1 MKNQR
6 VPDNTNLSIWLQSS
20 YQGLPVNTKHQ
31 LVEQYLQKLKTI
43 IELSTC
49 DYPRVFAVIV
59 QLHCSYPTQELVTSN
74 RVMGRFKDALT
85 ARIEAYRK
93 RLSKQGDV
101 ADACQVRMA
110 WGREQGGSH
119 VPHFHVLL
127 LFNRELFHSL
137 GDINSGKG
145 SLYDMIQGAWCSA
158 LKIPPVYGAGLVQV
172 PDAAGYYL
180 SRSDNYAQLPA
191 LFQRASYICKVDTK
205 CFRQGLHS
213 FGGSRR

>member
-1 MKNQR
+1 MTNKR
-6 VPDNTNLSIWLQSS
+6 VSDNTNLSIWSQPL

-43 IELSTC
+43 IERSTH

-59 QLHCSYPTQELVTSN
+59 QLHCPYPTQELAASN
-74 RVMGRFKDALT
+74 RVMGRFKDALI

-93 RLSKQGDV
+93 RLSKQGGV
-101 ADACQVRMA
+101 ADTCQVRLA
-110 WGREQGGSH
+110 WGREQSGSH

-127 LFNRELFHSL
+127 LFNRELFHAL
-137 GDINSGKG
+137 GDIRPGRG
-145 SLYDMIQGAWCSA
+145 GLYQIIQGAWCSA
-158 LKIPPVYGAGLVQV
+158 LKIPPVYGVGLVQV

-180 SRSDNYAQLPA
+180 SRSNSYAQLPA

-205 CFRQGLHS
+205 CFGQGLHS